1 MVLVNRLSDEPDGV
15 TSVLSGNSISFK
27 VLLAMRFFL
36 QLAKKNCMKQVAS
49 CKEIHIDHAAISFF
63 PVMRIGKK
71 TETLLLLAAT
81 CIMRCF
87 FKDQMCCKL
96 WEKSANFYS
105 LASLCIGTSRVKLA
119 RNSGAVFGGVNT
131 RTKHGTKIQRCRHQ
145 SVPLPIWTRNIFSY
159 KINRLSMLNYSMLP
173 VLCCITRTYFLPTS
187 HSSPNSFNFVLTW
200 YCLIKKIRKTG

>member
-96 WEKSANFYS
+96 
-105 LASLCIGTSRVKLA
+105 
-119 RNSGAVFGGVNT
+119 
-131 RTKHGTKIQRCRHQ
+131 
-145 SVPLPIWTRNIFSY
+145 
-159 KINRLSMLNYSMLP
+159 
-173 VLCCITRTYFLPTS
+173 
-187 HSSPNSFNFVLTW
+187 
-200 YCLIKKIRKTG
+200 